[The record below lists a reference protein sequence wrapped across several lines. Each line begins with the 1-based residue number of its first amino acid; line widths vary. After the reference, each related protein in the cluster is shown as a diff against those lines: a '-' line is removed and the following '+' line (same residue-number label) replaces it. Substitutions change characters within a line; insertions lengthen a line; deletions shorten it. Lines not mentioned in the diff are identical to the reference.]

1 MSSSYLKQIDSDE
14 KAYCLGF
21 YAYINDRHSK
31 FSNNSYELSID
42 RDDDDS
48 YIIDKVLKNIA
59 DIMYDTHGEHL
70 MNNAISFTLND
81 EKYLIDIKEGISKFN
96 DFTDSQKKAFIR
108 GLYEYNLFELA
119 TTDIETD
126 NIIIKRCEFIKE
138 NYEDIMNFLKVPYII
153 INNSVLS
160 PSEENT
166 KDESISIHYG
176 CSTIDFLGMI
186 YDNIDTR
193 IGFKNCNYSN
203 DLPKCQVIR
212 VDEKAIMPSKTHS
225 SDVGYDL
232 SVINKIKDFNSR
244 TALYD
249 TGLKINL
256 DFGYYA
262 EIVPRSSISK
272 TGYILSN
279 NIGIID
285 NSYRGNLMIAL
296 TKIAD
301 DAIEIE
307 YPFKCC
313 QLIIRKQVHI
323 NMIEVKDMN
332 MDTKRNEGGFG
343 STN

>member
-1 MSSSYLKQIDSDE
+1 MSSYLKEIDSDE

-21 YAYINDRHSK
+21 YAYIGERHTK
-31 FSNNSYELSID
+31 FSNNSYELSFEID
-42 RDDDDS
+42 EDNK
-48 YIIDKVLKNIA
+48 YIIDNVLKNIA
-59 DIMYDTHGEHL
+59 DIIYD
-70 MNNAISFTLND
+70 NKISFTLID
-81 EKYLIDIKEGISKFN
+81 DKYLDDIKNGINKFN
-96 DFTDSQKKAFIR
+96 DFSDSQKRAFIR
-108 GLYEYNLFELA
+108 GLYEYNVFELIHNN
-119 TTDIETD
+119 IETD
-126 NIIIKRCEFIKE
+126 NIIIKKCKYIKD
-138 NYEDIMNFLKVPYII
+138 NYEDIMKYVKVPYII
-153 INNSVLS
+153 INNSVLE
-160 PSEENT
+160 SEENRKNT
-166 KDESISIHYG
+166 NDESISIHYG
-176 CSTIDFLGMI
+176 CSSIDFLGLI

-193 IGFKNCNYSN
+193 IGFKICNYAN

-212 VDEKAIMPSKTHS
+212 VNENAIMPSKTNS

-232 SVINKIKDFNSR
+232 SIISKIKDFNSR

-249 TGLKINL
+249 TGIKINL

-272 TGYILSN
+272 SGYMLSN

-313 QLIIRKQVHI
+313 QLIIRKQLHI
-323 NMIEVKDMN
+323 NMIEVHNMDMN
-332 MDTKRNEGGFG
+332 TKRNDGGFG
-343 STN
+343 STD